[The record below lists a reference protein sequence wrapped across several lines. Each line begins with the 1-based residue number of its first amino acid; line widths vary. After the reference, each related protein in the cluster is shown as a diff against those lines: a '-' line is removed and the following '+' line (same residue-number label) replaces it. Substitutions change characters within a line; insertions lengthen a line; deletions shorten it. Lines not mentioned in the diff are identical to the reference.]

1 MKTEHILANDYI
13 DGVIK
18 GYKAHITE
26 TENIIKWAQSHIR
39 VMESIIKVAEEQRL
53 KLK

>member
-1 MKTEHILANDYI
+1 MKTEHILTNDYI

-18 GYKAHITE
+18 GYKAHITD
-26 TENIIKWAQSHIR
+26 TENIIKWAQSNIR
-39 VMESIIKVAEEQRL
+39 VMESIIKVAEDQRL